1 MVLMPEYSDQL
12 LPLAKLG
19 KQLQPDYLIIK
30 HCSDNEDGI
39 LGVDYSGYEKIYG
52 LLKQAESYSDKN
64 YKVKV
69 KWSKIKS
76 GENRSYNR
84 CYGAPFMIQ
93 ISGSGLVAPCGMLF
107 NEKYKR
113 YHIGNICEKRFKD
126 IWESEE
132 YWEVMNHLASAKF
145 DAKTMCGT
153 LCLQHKVN
161 EALDNHVKGVK
172 PLKQASDMKIRH
184 INFI

>member
-1 MVLMPEYSDQL
+1 M
-12 LPLAKLG
+12 K
-19 KQLQPDYLIIK
+19 IIK
-30 HCSDNEDGI
+30 S
-39 LGVDYSGYEKIYG
+39 
-52 LLKQAESYSDKN
+52 
-64 YKVKV
+64 KV

-76 GENRSYNR
+76 GENRSYSR

-113 YHIGNICEKRFKD
+113 YHIGNITEKRFKD
-126 IWESEE
+126 IWKSEE
-132 YWEVMNHLASAKF
+132 YWEVMNHLASVQF

-172 PLKQASDMKIRH
+172 RLEQVNNKKDSTYEFYINVKISIKKNKNSKSYAEEYLNTLSKVSKRIDFDF
-184 INFI
+184 INKLSKFIKRYYLSKKKYFCLR

>member
-1 MVLMPEYSDQL
+1 M
-12 LPLAKLG
+12 
-19 KQLQPDYLIIK
+19 
-30 HCSDNEDGI
+30 
-39 LGVDYSGYEKIYG
+39 GVDYSAYEKIYG

-113 YHIGNICEKRFKD
+113 YHIGNITQKRFKD
-126 IWESEE
+126 IWKSEE
-132 YWEVMNHLASAKF
+132 YWEVMNHLASAQF

-172 PLKQASDMKIRH
+172 TFRASSDNKKIPH